1 MITNLQF
8 TCTVCAA
15 QALPLCSL
23 FGGGTPVG
31 SGYDPSMGMGALPS
45 PLPATALPAIATLM
59 AAIGTFTPSTGSD
72 AGVASA
78 GQRCNLSVLASWL
91 QYS

>member
-1 MITNLQF
+1 MWA
-8 TCTVCAA
+8 V

-59 AAIGTFTPSTGSD
+59 AAIGTFTPSSGSD
-72 AGVASA
+72 AGAASA
-78 GQRCNLSVLASWL
+78 GL
-91 QYS
+91 QM